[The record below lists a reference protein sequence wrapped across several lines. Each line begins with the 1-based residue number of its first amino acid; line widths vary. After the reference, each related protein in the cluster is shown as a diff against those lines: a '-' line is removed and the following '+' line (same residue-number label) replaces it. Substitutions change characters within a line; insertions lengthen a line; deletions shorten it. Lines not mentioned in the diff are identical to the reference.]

1 MAGYMTK
8 WIASNGT
15 KLSGLATKDALRCWV
30 RSVLP
35 FTTNIKE
42 LSAY

>member
-1 MAGYMTK
+1 MGYMTK

-15 KLSGLATKDALRCWV
+15 KLSALATKEALGSRV